1 MNKKKI
7 ALLDLG
13 GVVFQMFRKSNREI
27 DWEMIWNL
35 NEKYVTETGGL
46 DFPNFLLEYNEL
58 TKQTLK
64 GEEFLEKVF
73 DTLDFNKELI
83 EFIKRDR
90 DIIIVSDNYRENIEY
105 ISKRY
110 HFTDWSIQQIYS
122 YEYEMYKSNPA
133 FFKHLLEENTE
144 LRLEDLLFIDDS
156 PSKLESALKSGIRGI
171 QFVNNE
177 QVIREI
183 IEYDKKTE
191 TA

>member
-110 HFTDWSIQQIYS
+110 HFTDWSIQQI
-122 YEYEMYKSNPA
+122 
-133 FFKHLLEENTE
+133 
-144 LRLEDLLFIDDS
+144 
-156 PSKLESALKSGIRGI
+156 
-171 QFVNNE
+171 
-177 QVIREI
+177 
-183 IEYDKKTE
+183 
-191 TA
+191 